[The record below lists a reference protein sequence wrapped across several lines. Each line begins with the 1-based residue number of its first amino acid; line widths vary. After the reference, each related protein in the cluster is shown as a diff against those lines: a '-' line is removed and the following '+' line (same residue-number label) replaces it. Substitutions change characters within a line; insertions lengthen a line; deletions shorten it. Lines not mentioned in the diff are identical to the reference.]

1 MTDLRT
7 PAEIAYDAQR
17 DGSAYT
23 KPTPLSTGEELILK
37 LLIELLPP
45 DAEELPA
52 APRVNRSW
60 ADKLPD
66 VAFGQ
71 LADGSTIWAEYDVTD
86 ERLGV
91 VNAEFGNWS
100 ISADDSGVF
109 NMGDSTRDYWEL
121 TIDQLRSLRALFV
134 SDVFE
139 RMYAAALA
147 WEHGQPVPAAC
158 TAPLGAA

>member
-23 KPTPLSTGEELILK
+23 KPTPLSAREELILN

-52 APRVNRSW
+52 APRVNRPY

-66 VAFGQ
+66 VPFGQ
-71 LADGSTIWAEYDVTD
+71 LADGSTIWAEYDVDDT
-86 ERLGV
+86 RMGV
-91 VNAEFGNWS
+91 VNAEQQGWQL
-100 ISADDSGVF
+100 SADDSGVF
-109 NMGDSTRDYWEL
+109 NMGDGTRDYWEL

-139 RMYAAALA
+139 RMYAAAQA
-147 WEHGQPVPAAC
+147 WEHGQPAPAAC